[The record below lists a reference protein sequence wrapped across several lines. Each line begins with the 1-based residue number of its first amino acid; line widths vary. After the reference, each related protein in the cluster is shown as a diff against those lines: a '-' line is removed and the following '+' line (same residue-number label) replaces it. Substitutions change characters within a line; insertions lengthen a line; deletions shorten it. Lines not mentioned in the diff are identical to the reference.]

1 MSLFDFFF
9 QKKNE
14 TDIFYQKIVDIID
27 YSPKNKILFKK
38 AFTHKSMNI
47 KNLEGESYNF
57 ERLEYLGDSVLNA
70 IIATHLF
77 NELPKSDEGKLT
89 EMKSKIVSRENLNKI
104 GENLKLLDLLNCS
117 INKDKFGEDIHG
129 NILEALIGAVYI
141 DKGHNYCKKL
151 VKKIIIDPYVKLYEL
166 SKKII
171 SFKKTLLEWSQ
182 KNNHKISFEIISE
195 KQEKDLNKIFC
206 CNLFIDEKKLVSAND
221 TSKKKSEERASK
233 LAFTILNI
241 KY

>member
-14 TDIFYQKIVDIID
+14 NEIFYQKIEDIIG
-27 YSPKNKILFKK
+27 YYPKNKILFKK

-47 KNLEGESYNF
+47 KNLEGKSYNF
-57 ERLEYLGDSVLNA
+57 ERLEYLGDSILNA
-70 IIATHLF
+70 IIASHLF
-77 NELPKSDEGKLT
+77 NKLPQSDEGELT
-89 EMKSKIVSRENLNKI
+89 ELKSKVVSRENLNKI
-104 GENLKLLDLLNCS
+104 GEKLELLNLLNCS
-117 INKDKFGEDIHG
+117 INKDKFGKDIYG

-141 DKGHNYCKKL
+141 DKGLNYSKKL

-171 SFKKTLLEWSQ
+171 SFKKALLEWSQ
-182 KNNHKISFEIISE
+182 KNNYKISFEIISE
-195 KQEKDLNKIFC
+195 KKEKDSNKIFC
-206 CNLFIDEKKLVSAND
+206 CNLFFNEKKLVSAND
-221 TSKKKSEERASK
+221 SSKKKSEERACK
-233 LAFTILNI
+233 LAFTVLNI